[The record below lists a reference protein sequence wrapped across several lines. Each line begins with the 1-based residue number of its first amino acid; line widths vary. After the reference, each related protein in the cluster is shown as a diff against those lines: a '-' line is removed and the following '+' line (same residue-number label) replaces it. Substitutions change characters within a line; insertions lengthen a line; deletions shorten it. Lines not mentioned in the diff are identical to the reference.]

1 MAESDSHWLATV
13 DRIVA
18 SQADQPG
25 ALLPIL
31 HGIQRELGYIPS
43 ESVGRIAEGLNLSR
57 AEVHGVISFYHYFR
71 QHQPGRHVVQ
81 VCRAEA
87 CQAVQGEATEAH
99 ARRCLGVDYHGTSKD
114 GQFTLEAAYCL
125 GNCAAGPSMMIDDKL
140 YGRVTPARLDELLD
154 EWRARK

>member
-1 MAESDSHWLATV
+1 MAEIDHQWLPAV
-13 DRIVA
+13 DGIVA
-18 SQADQPG
+18 SHAGEPG

-31 HGIQRELGYIPS
+31 HSVQKKLGYIPA
-43 ESVGRIAEGLNLSR
+43 EAVEHIAAGLNLSR

-71 QHQPGRHVVQ
+71 QHPPGRHVVQ

-99 ARRCLGVDYHGTSKD
+99 ARKCLGTDFHGTSSD
-114 GQFTLEAAYCL
+114 GSFSLEAVYCL
-125 GNCAAGPSMMIDDKL
+125 GNCAAGPSVMIDDRL
-140 YGRVTPARLDELLD
+140 YGRVTPARFDELIN

>member
-1 MAESDSHWLATV
+1 MAEIDHQWLPAV
-13 DRIVA
+13 DGIVA
-18 SQADQPG
+18 SHAGEPG

-31 HGIQRELGYIPS
+31 HSVQKQLGYIPV
-43 ESVGRIAEGLNLSR
+43 EAVERIAAGLNLSR

-71 QHQPGRHVVQ
+71 QHPPGRHVVQ

-99 ARRCLGVDYHGTSKD
+99 ARKCLGTDFHGTSSD
-114 GQFTLEAAYCL
+114 GNFSLEAVYCL
-125 GNCAAGPSMMIDDKL
+125 GNCAAGPSVMIDDRL
-140 YGRVTPARLDELLD
+140 YGRVTPARFDELMN

>member
-1 MAESDSHWLATV
+1 MAEIDEQWLPAV
-13 DRIVA
+13 DDIVA
-18 SQADQPG
+18 SHAGEPG

-31 HGIQRELGYIPS
+31 HGVQKQLGYIPAAA
-43 ESVGRIAEGLNLSR
+43 VARIAEGLNLSR

-71 QHQPGRHVVQ
+71 QHPPGRHVVQ

-99 ARRCLGVDYHGTSKD
+99 ARKCLGTDFHGTSND
-114 GQFTLEAAYCL
+114 GSFSLEAAYCL
-125 GNCAAGPSMMIDDKL
+125 GNCAAGPSVMIDDRL
-140 YGRVTPARLDELLD
+140 YGRVTPARFDELMN